1 MLKLLKS
8 LFAVVYVGNNCNY
21 RYTDREDDKD
31 NDEGSVLEQDHIW
44 EQPKT
49 GEVQHG

>member
-8 LFAVVYVGNNCNY
+8 LFAVVYVGIDCDDQY
-21 RYTDREDDKD
+21 ADREVDDN
-31 NDEGSVLEQDHIW
+31 NDVGAVLEQDHIW
-44 EQPKT
+44 KQPKA